1 MKTATEHDGVRDL
14 AANIREV
21 RHGGREP
28 LAQALADAVARDL
41 RQGIARRGVASL
53 AVSGGSTPRLFF
65 DHLAQEELD
74 WARVFVTLVDERWV
88 PETDARSNA
97 AMARKALLSNGS
109 SRARFVPLYA
119 DAPDPE
125 SALDAVEQRI
135 AELPL
140 PFDAVVLGM
149 GLDGH
154 TASFFPHGDRLAE
167 ALDPRGEARV
177 VGMRAEAAGEPRITL
192 TLPTLLATHALYL
205 HIEGDTKAEVLAQA
219 LAADATAEQFP
230 IRAVVRYA
238 GEPVRLFWCP

>member
-1 MKTATEHDGVRDL
+1 MKTATDGDCARDL

-28 LAQALADAVARDL
+28 LAQALAAAVADDL
-41 RQGIARRGVASL
+41 RAGIAQRGVASL

-65 DHLAQEELD
+65 DHLAQEDLD
-74 WARVFVTLVDERWV
+74 WSRVVVTLVDERWV

-109 SRARFVPLYA
+109 GRARFVPLYD

-125 SALDAVEQRI
+125 SALDVVDARLDDV
-135 AELPL
+135 PL

-154 TASFFPHGDRLAE
+154 TASFFPHGDRLAA

-177 VGMRAEAAGEPRITL
+177 ISMRAEAAGEPRITL
-192 TLPTLLATHALYL
+192 TLPTLLATQALYL
-205 HIEGDTKAEVLAQA
+205 HIEGDTKAQVLAQA
-219 LAADATAEQFP
+219 LAADATAEEFP

-238 GEPVRLFWCP
+238 GEPVRLYWCP